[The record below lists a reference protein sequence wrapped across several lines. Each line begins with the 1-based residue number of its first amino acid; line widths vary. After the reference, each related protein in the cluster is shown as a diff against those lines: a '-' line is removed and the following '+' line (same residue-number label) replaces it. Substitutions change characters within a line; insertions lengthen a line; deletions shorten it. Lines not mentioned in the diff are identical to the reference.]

1 MLKKKSPK
9 EKRER
14 KKQIKIK
21 INNKLSIQN
30 IKRDVKRKIWKLNKN
45 LIQTHSQ
52 SIQIQS

>member
-52 SIQIQS
+52 FIQIQS